1 MGRQDP
7 NMTVFDPFEKDI
19 WDRVEALA
27 PTCKPVTGRLFSN
40 SVARSTSSVMDVS
53 PCDRVREV
61 KDDWVDALPKA
72 VENSHASASS
82 MPQTEQSLKGR
93 LPSVSVPVAGRRSLG
108 DVDPAARVA
117 RSWARLKPA
126 EVDAPD
132 MRQSLQASVARA
144 ADTVVSQSFDLLR
157 MRLLQTLKD
166 NGWRRVAITSPTPG
180 CGSTFVACNLAV
192 SLSRIREQR
201 TLLMDLNLRSP
212 GIAHA
217 FALRDAT
224 DMVGFLAGDAPVHQ
238 SIQRFGGN
246 VARGAG
252 RSCATATAEMLYDT
266 RTITALDGLEQDLQ
280 PDVMLFDLPPMLAYD
295 DVSAFLPQVDGVLLI
310 SNGTKTMGKEI
321 AACERAIA
329 GRTKLLGVVLN
340 QTRKSDSK
348 AAGYRDP

>member
-1 MGRQDP
+1 MPQSGKAMKASVP
-7 NMTVFDPFEKDI
+7 
-19 WDRVEALA
+19 
-27 PTCKPVTGRLFSN
+27 
-40 SVARSTSSVMDVS
+40 SVAEEMPRALEQG
-53 PCDRVREV
+53 DRAAGIARA
-61 KDDWVDALPKA
+61 WAQLRPA
-72 VENSHASASS
+72 V
-82 MPQTEQSLKGR
+82 
-93 LPSVSVPVAGRRSLG
+93 
-108 DVDPAARVA
+108 
-117 RSWARLKPA
+117 
-126 EVDAPD
+126 VDAPD

-192 SLSRIREQR
+192 SLSRIREER

-212 GIAHA
+212 AIAHA

-224 DMVGFLAGDAPVHQ
+224 DMAGFLAGEVSARE
-238 SIQRFGGN
+238 SIQRFGEN
-246 VARGAG
+246 VALGAG
-252 RSCATATAEMLYDT
+252 RSCVTATAEMLYDT
-266 RTITALDGLEQDLQ
+266 RTISALDRLERDLR
-280 PDVMLFDLPPMLAYD
+280 PDVVLFDLPPMLAYD

-340 QTRKSDSK
+340 ETRKSDSK
-348 AAGYRDP
+348 AAGYRNA

>member
-7 NMTVFDPFEKDI
+7 NLTVYEPFEADI

-27 PTCKPVTGRLFSN
+27 PTCKPVTGRLFAKPP
-40 SVARSTSSVMDVS
+40 ARFFDPKAALSSRDILSENDV
-53 PCDRVREV
+53 E
-61 KDDWVDALPKA
+61 WVDERPKA
-72 VENSHASASS
+72 SGNPGHSERPTLRSQKAVKNY
-82 MPQTEQSLKGR
+82 
-93 LPSVSVPVAGRRSLG
+93 LPSVSEATPRALG
-108 DVDPAARVA
+108 ERDRAATIARAWAQLRPAV
-117 RSWARLKPA
+117 
-126 EVDAPD
+126 VDAPD

-201 TLLMDLNLRSP
+201 TLLMDLNLRAP

-217 FALRDAT
+217 FALRNAT
-224 DMVGFLAGDAPVHQ
+224 DMAGFLAGEATVRQ
-238 SIQRFGGN
+238 SIQKFGEN
-246 VARGAG
+246 VALGAG

-266 RTITALDGLEQDLQ
+266 RTISALDQLEQDLQ

-340 QTRKSDSK
+340 ETRKSDSK
-348 AAGYRDP
+348 AAGYGGA